1 MLRASPVCK
10 HRLAPYLHA
19 RGAPPAT
26 DRIPVIIQYLCR
38 LLVCSRGA
46 GGPRNGRKAFSRLP
60 VEKNF
65 ALFSTILSFQASSSP
80 VVSEG
85 VLTAS
90 MHRIP
95 RWIGAAPGVPT
106 QGPSSLTICRGFTRA
121 LSTVRAQWRC
131 GPVTR
136 PVAPTFPSTSPAS
149 RISPTFA
156 LISDR
161 CP

>member
-1 MLRASPVCK
+1 MLRASPMCK
-10 HRLAPYLHA
+10 HRLAPYLYVRA
-19 RGAPPAT
+19 TPPAT
-26 DRIPVIIQYLCR
+26 ARIPFIIQYLCS

-46 GGPRNGRKAFSRLP
+46 GGPRNGRKVFSRPACGEKFRAFLHYPVLSGFQLP
-60 VEKNF
+60 CSVRRCP
-65 ALFSTILSFQASSSP
+65 S
-80 VVSEG
+80 V
-85 VLTAS
+85 S

-95 RWIGAAPGVPT
+95 RWIAAAPGVPT
-106 QGPSSLTICRGFTRA
+106 QGSSSLTICKGFTRA
-121 LSTVRAQWRC
+121 LSTVRPQWRC